1 MTYNRKCESENHRA
15 GPGRALLTLCLVGSL
30 SLVPLACMPSSA
42 DSQSEQ
48 TATDEEAASAESAT
62 YEVPAYSGER
72 SVQQRLNDASVAAQV
87 KRALVRQR
95 ALRVFDFNPT
105 VEGKTVTLRGDV
117 NTKAQWERADEI
129 TRRIATGREVVNAV
143 TVGGRPADEVDDSAT
158 EETGASTA
166 VYHTVERGENLWG
179 IARQYGASVQ
189 RLRSLNNMSSGGLRA
204 GERIRVR

>member
-1 MTYNRKCESENHRA
+1 
-15 GPGRALLTLCLVGSL
+15 
-30 SLVPLACMPSSA
+30 
-42 DSQSEQ
+42 
-48 TATDEEAASAESAT
+48 
-62 YEVPAYSGER
+62 
-72 SVQQRLNDASVAAQV
+72 
-87 KRALVRQR
+87 
-95 ALRVFDFNPT
+95 
-105 VEGKTVTLRGDV
+105 V

-158 EETGASTA
+158 EEAGASTA